1 VSATSINIYP
11 GSFPDLD
18 RDTGFGQYVRRTLDI
33 DTVWPGGVAELDTAR
48 PGVTLTTTRPAAT
61 TVTTWPDTLLE
72 VR

>member
-1 VSATSINIYP
+1 MSATSINIYP

-33 DTVWPGGVAELDTAR
+33 DTVPAGALLIDTTR
-48 PGVTLTTTRPAAT
+48 PGVALTTTRPAAT

>member
-1 VSATSINIYP
+1 MSATSINIYP

-33 DTVWPGGVAELDTAR
+33 DTWP
-48 PGVTLTTTRPAAT
+48 PGDVTLTTTWPTLTLTTTRPAAT